1 MYMQTLE
8 KISDRFWYLT
18 PVSETDRPILGVV
31 IGDKRSLMIDAGNSE
46 NHAKYFLN
54 ELEINK
60 IPQPSLV
67 VLTHWHWDHS
77 FGLSALDMISVAS
90 KQTKTEIEKQVPFE
104 WTDVA
109 LDERVQSGVEIE
121 FCANVIKEEYGRE
134 RNIRITLPE
143 ITFEAMM
150 QIDLGGVTCQLQ
162 HVGGDHAQDSVIV
175 YVKEEKILF
184 LGDSIYANI
193 YSSKRNHTV
202 KRTLE
207 LLDMIDLY
215 DAETYILSHWR
226 PVSKLEYQQEAA
238 LLRDIARLTEQ
249 FTGRYEAIVKAYKA
263 QVERELNED
272 ELETIEYFINGYEL
286 DGGII
291 G

>member
-1 MYMQTLE
+1 MQTLE
-8 KISDRFWYLT
+8 KISDRFWYQT

-46 NHAKYFLN
+46 AHAKYFLS
-54 ELEINK
+54 ELEKSN
-60 IPQPSLV
+60 IPLPSIV
-67 VLTHWHWDHS
+67 VLTHWHWDHT
-77 FGLSALDMISVAS
+77 FGLSGLDMISVS
-90 KQTKTEIEKQVPFE
+90 SRRTKAELEKQVPFE
-104 WTDVA
+104 WTDAA

-121 FCANVIKEEYGRE
+121 FCANAIKEEYGRE
-134 RNIRITLPE
+134 RNITITLPE
-143 ITFEAMM
+143 ITFETMM

-184 LGDSIYANI
+184 LADAIYANL

-202 KRTLE
+202 KRTLQ
-207 LLDMIDLY
+207 LLDEIDQF
-215 DAETYILSHWR
+215 DADIYILSHWK
-226 PVSKLEYQQEAA
+226 PVSKQEYQQEAN
-238 LLRDIARLTEQ
+238 LLRNIAKLTEQ
-249 FTGRYEAIVKAYKA
+249 FTGRYEAIVKAYKE

-272 ELETIEYFINGYEL
+272 ELETIEYFINGY
-286 DGGII
+286 GIE

>member
-8 KISDRFWYLT
+8 KISDRFWYQT

-46 NHAKYFLN
+46 DHAKYFLS
-54 ELEINK
+54 ELEKNN
-60 IPQPSLV
+60 IPLPSIV
-67 VLTHWHWDHS
+67 VLTHWHWDHT
-77 FGLSALDMISVAS
+77 FGLSGLDMISVAS
-90 KQTKTEIEKQVPFE
+90 RQTKAELEKQVPFE
-104 WTDVA
+104 WTDDA

-121 FCANVIKEEYGRE
+121 FCANAIKEEYGRE
-134 RNIRITLPE
+134 RNITITLPE
-143 ITFEAMM
+143 ITFETMM
-150 QIDLGGVTCQLQ
+150 QIDLGGVTCQLK

-184 LGDSIYANI
+184 LADAIYANL

-202 KRTLE
+202 KRTLQ
-207 LLDMIDLY
+207 LLDEVDQF
-215 DAETYILSHWR
+215 DADIYILSHWK
-226 PVSKLEYQQEAA
+226 PVSKQEYQQEAN
-238 LLRDIARLTEQ
+238 LLRNIAKLTEQ
-249 FTGRYEAIVKAYKA
+249 FTGRYEAIVKAYKE

-272 ELETIEYFINGYEL
+272 ELETIEYFINGY
-286 DGGII
+286 GIE

>member
-8 KISDRFWYLT
+8 KISDRFWYQT

-46 NHAKYFLN
+46 NHAKYFLS
-54 ELEINK
+54 ELEKNN
-60 IPQPSLV
+60 IPLPSIV
-67 VLTHWHWDHS
+67 VLTHWHWDHT
-77 FGLSALDMISVAS
+77 FGLSGLDMISVAS
-90 KQTKTEIEKQVPFE
+90 RQTKAELEKQVPFE
-104 WTDVA
+104 WTDDA

-121 FCANVIKEEYGRE
+121 FCANAIKEEYGRE
-134 RNIRITLPE
+134 RNITITLPE
-143 ITFEAMM
+143 ITFETMM
-150 QIDLGGVTCQLQ
+150 QIDLGGVTCQLK

-184 LGDSIYANI
+184 LADAIYANL

-202 KRTLE
+202 KRTLQ
-207 LLDMIDLY
+207 LLDEVDQF
-215 DAETYILSHWR
+215 DADIYILSHWK
-226 PVSKLEYQQEAA
+226 PVSKQEYQQEAN
-238 LLRDIARLTEQ
+238 LLRNIAKLTEQ
-249 FTGRYEAIVKAYKA
+249 FTGRYEAIVKAYKE

-272 ELETIEYFINGYEL
+272 ELETIEYFINGY
-286 DGGII
+286 GIE

>member
-1 MYMQTLE
+1 MQTLE
-8 KISDRFWYLT
+8 KISDRFWYQT

-46 NHAKYFLN
+46 DHAKYFLS
-54 ELEINK
+54 ELEKNN
-60 IPQPSLV
+60 IPLPNIV
-67 VLTHWHWDHS
+67 VLTHWHWDHT
-77 FGLSALDMISVAS
+77 FGLSGLDMISVAS
-90 KQTKTEIEKQVPFE
+90 RQTKAELEKQVPFE
-104 WTDVA
+104 WTDAA

-121 FCANVIKEEYGRE
+121 FCANAIKEEYGRE
-134 RNIRITLPE
+134 RNITITLPE
-143 ITFEAMM
+143 ITFETMM

-184 LGDSIYANI
+184 LADAIYANL

-202 KRTLE
+202 KRTLQ
-207 LLDMIDLY
+207 LLDEIDQF
-215 DAETYILSHWR
+215 DADIYILSHWK
-226 PVSKLEYQQEAA
+226 PVSKQEYQQEAN
-238 LLRDIARLTEQ
+238 LLRNIAKLTEQ
-249 FTGRYEAIVKAYKA
+249 FTGRYEAIVKAYKE

-272 ELETIEYFINGYEL
+272 ELETIEYFINGY
-286 DGGII
+286 GIE

>member
-1 MYMQTLE
+1 MQTLE
-8 KISDRFWYLT
+8 KISDRFWYQT

-46 NHAKYFLN
+46 DHAKYFLS
-54 ELEINK
+54 ELEKNN
-60 IPQPSLV
+60 IPLPSIV
-67 VLTHWHWDHS
+67 VLTHWHWDHT
-77 FGLSALDMISVAS
+77 FGLSGLDMISVAS
-90 KQTKTEIEKQVPFE
+90 RQTKAELEKQVPFE
-104 WTDVA
+104 WTDAA

-121 FCANVIKEEYGRE
+121 FCANAIKEEYGRE
-134 RNIRITLPE
+134 RNITITLPE
-143 ITFEAMM
+143 ITFETMM

-184 LGDSIYANI
+184 LADAIYANL

-202 KRTLE
+202 KRTLQ
-207 LLDMIDLY
+207 LLDEIDQF
-215 DAETYILSHWR
+215 DADIYILSHWK
-226 PVSKLEYQQEAA
+226 PVSKQEYEQEAN
-238 LLRDIARLTEQ
+238 LLRNIAKLTEQ
-249 FTGRYEAIVKAYKA
+249 FTGRYEAIVKAYKE

-272 ELETIEYFINGYEL
+272 EHETIEYFINGY
-286 DGGII
+286 GIE